1 MTLRDIPRRPS
12 RRPAAAAASLPLA
25 ALFALPLLLVPC
37 DAPARDP
44 LWNELPWQDRVG
56 PEWFRINAARGDA
69 EAQYRLALL
78 HERGV
83 EVARDLATA
92 AKWYRRAAAQGHP
105 RAQFKLASYYRQ
117 GRLGDVDLAKAKRW
131 YAEAAEHGLARA
143 QYNLG
148 VLVERGI
155 GADPAPERAAEL
167 YRQAAAG
174 GVAAAHMSLGLLY
187 AAGDGVANDPVTALA
202 HLIRAAEADVPGA
215 GQARRQVA
223 RDLGQAERKAAAE
236 RAAAL
241 APGSPRPPAVT
252 E

>member
-1 MTLRDIPRRPS
+1 MTDRDTPRRPTNP
-12 RRPAAAAASLPLA
+12 RLALTVAALA
-25 ALFALPLLLVPC
+25 ALTALPLLLGPAEVR
-37 DAPARDP
+37 ARDP
-44 LWNELPWQDRVG
+44 LWDDLPWQERVG

-83 EVARDLATA
+83 EVERDLAAA
-92 AKWYRRAAAQGHP
+92 AKWYRRAAEQGHA

-117 GRLGDVDLAKAKRW
+117 GRLNGVDLAEAKHW
-131 YAEAAEHGLARA
+131 YARAADQGLARA
-143 QYNLG
+143 RYNLG

-155 GADPAPERAAEL
+155 GGEPDPKRAAEL
-167 YRQAAAG
+167 YRQAASG

-187 AAGDGVANDPVTALA
+187 IAGDGVANDPVTALA
-202 HLIRAAEADVPGA
+202 HLIRAAEGDVPGA
-215 GQARRQVA
+215 DQARRQVA

-236 RAAAL
+236 RAADL
-241 APGSPRPPAVT
+241 APGTPQPPAVG

>member
-1 MTLRDIPRRPS
+1 MTNRDIPRRAS
-12 RRPAAAAASLPLA
+12 ERAAAAARSLLPA
-25 ALFALPLLLVPC
+25 ALVALPLLLFPG
-37 DAPARDP
+37 DTHARDP
-44 LWNELPWQDRVG
+44 LWNDLPWQERVG

-83 EVARDLATA
+83 QVTRDLRTA
-92 AKWYRRAAAQGHP
+92 AKWYRRAAEQGHP

-117 GRLGDVDLAKAKRW
+117 GRLGEVDLAKAKRW
-131 YAEAAEHGLARA
+131 YAKAAGQGLARA

-155 GADPAPERAAEL
+155 GADPDPERAAEL
-167 YRQAAAG
+167 YRQAAAR

-187 AAGDGVANDPVTALA
+187 AAGDGVSNDPVTALA

-236 RAAAL
+236 RAADL
-241 APGSPRPPAVT
+241 APGAPQPPAT
-252 E
+252 RE

>member
-1 MTLRDIPRRPS
+1 MTDGDTPRRTS
-12 RRPAAAAASLPLA
+12 NARPAVVV
-25 ALFALPLLLVPC
+25 ALLTALTALPLLLGPA
-37 DAPARDP
+37 DLRARDP
-44 LWNELPWQDRVG
+44 LWDDLPWQERVG

-83 EVARDLATA
+83 EVDRDPAAA
-92 AKWYRRAAAQGHP
+92 AKWYRRAAEQGHA
-105 RAQFKLASYYRQ
+105 RAQFKLAGYYRH
-117 GRLGDVDLAKAKRW
+117 GRLNGVDLAQAKHW
-131 YAEAAEHGLARA
+131 YARAAEQGLARA
-143 QYNLG
+143 RYNLS

-155 GADPAPERAAEL
+155 GGEPAPGRAADL
-167 YRQAAAG
+167 YRQAAAQ

-187 AAGDGVANDPVTALA
+187 AGGEGVARDPVTALA
-202 HLIRAAEADVPGA
+202 HLIRAAQADVPGA

-236 RAAAL
+236 RAATL
-241 APGSPRPPAVT
+241 APGTPQPPAVG